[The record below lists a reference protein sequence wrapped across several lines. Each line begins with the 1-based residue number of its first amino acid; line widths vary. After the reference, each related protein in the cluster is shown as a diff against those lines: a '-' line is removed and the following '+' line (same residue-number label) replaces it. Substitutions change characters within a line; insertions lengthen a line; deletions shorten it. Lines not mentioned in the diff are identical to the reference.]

1 MVSIARVITVILGG
15 FGTNFLYEAY
25 KTLNDEDINDI
36 GEAIGALLGAAII
49 LFFHLIV
56 ILIAFPFMIY
66 SIVSHDNIPKWFAF
80 ILSIESILNS
90 ILAFVIFNPTNS
102 DDQSGFMIVLL
113 ELIPVFMLL
122 LYNEKIG
129 DLDPRYRD

>member
-66 SIVSHDNIPKWFAF
+66 SIVSHDNIPY
-80 ILSIESILNS
+80 
-90 ILAFVIFNPTNS
+90 
-102 DDQSGFMIVLL
+102 QSNQF
-113 ELIPVFMLL
+113 LIQSLHSSFLTL
-122 LYNEKIG
+122 QIQTINQGL
-129 DLDPRYRD
+129 